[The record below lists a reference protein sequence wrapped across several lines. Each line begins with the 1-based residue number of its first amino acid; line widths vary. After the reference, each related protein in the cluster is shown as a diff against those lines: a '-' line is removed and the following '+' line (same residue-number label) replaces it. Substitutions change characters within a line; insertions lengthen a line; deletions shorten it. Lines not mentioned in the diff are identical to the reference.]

1 MRISIFAVIF
11 LVLSGSAFY
20 SAASADAAEFGKVN
34 HVIHIS
40 IDGLRGDLLESLVS
54 EDPGSYPNFRRFVTE
69 GATTFNARD
78 DYTDTSTL
86 PNHTTILTSRPVAQ
100 PEGGSSTAHHG
111 YLDNSDPTSS
121 TTLHNGGN
129 ENLSYVRSVFD
140 VVHDAGLSTALY
152 GSKGKFVIYDR
163 SYDAENGAPDT
174 TGPDNG
180 RDKID
185 HYVNEGEG
193 KQTVER
199 FLKEMQ
205 TEQYNYA
212 FVHDK
217 RPDHGHHVGWGSEE
231 WNDLIRDV
239 DQFLGE
245 LFALIESEPGL
256 AGDTAVLLTADHGGE
271 GISEGIEDGEPVYG
285 HGDPENF
292 RNYTIPVLV
301 WGPGVTA
308 GADLYDL
315 NPGTHTDPGTGRPD
329 YNQRLQPIRNGSTA
343 NLALHL
349 LGLPSIEGT
358 EEYFK
363 LLKISATNS
372 D

>member
-1 MRISIFAVIF
+1 MRISLF
-11 LVLSGSAFY
+11 LVILLVLQSSAFCG
-20 SAASADAAEFGKVN
+20 AASADASELGKVS

-54 EDPGSYPNFRRFVTE
+54 KDPRNYSNFRRFVTE
-69 GATTFNARD
+69 GATTFNARN

-86 PNHTTILTSRPVAQ
+86 PNHTTILTARPASQ
-100 PEGGSSTAHHG
+100 PEGGPNTAHHG
-111 YLDNSDPTSS
+111 YLDNSDRTLS
-121 TTLHNGGN
+121 TTLHNSGN
-129 ENLSYVRSVFD
+129 ENLSYVPSVFD

-152 GSKGKFVIYDR
+152 GSKSKFVIYDL

-193 KQTVER
+193 KPTVER

-205 TEQYNYA
+205 AEQYNYA

-239 DQFLGE
+239 DRFLGA
-245 LFALIESEPGL
+245 LFALVESEPGL
-256 AGDTAVLLTADHGGE
+256 AGDTALLLTADHGGE
-271 GISEGIEDGEPVYG
+271 EVPEHFENGEPVYD
-285 HGDPENF
+285 HGDPGNF

-301 WGPGVTA
+301 W
-308 GADLYDL
+308 
-315 NPGTHTDPGTGRPD
+315 
-329 YNQRLQPIRNGSTA
+329 
-343 NLALHL
+343 
-349 LGLPSIEGT
+349 
-358 EEYFK
+358 
-363 LLKISATNS
+363 
-372 D
+372 